1 MAYEKTKSSI
11 KGANIMPIIT
21 KPSEH
26 FDAKIYAG
34 NGGASS
40 GTTQNI
46 TTSFYPDLTWVKGRN
61 EQYYHRLTSTGL
73 TQPNYLC
80 TNATDPEGSGNDQIS
95 ALASTYFQVKAAGAG
110 GTNQSGINY
119 VGWVW
124 KAGSGSAV
132 TNTSGSISS
141 QVSANPTAGFSIV
154 TYTGTGS
161 SGTIGHGCQVNGISK
176 APSMII
182 YKRRTGGS
190 DSWIVYH
197 ASAGAANSLTLNN
210 TNVVYS
216 GGGTYYWGGTAPT
229 PSVFSVATDS
239 AVNTGSSTYV
249 AYCFAEVDGYS
260 KFGSYT
266 GTGAAETNGPFIY
279 CGFRPALIIA
289 KVDAN
294 GYNWA
299 MMDIERPGYNSIS
312 YRIMADAANDETT
325 VGDPQLDF
333 LSNGF
338 KLRAGNANYAGTVYY
353 MAFAEA
359 PFKYSSAR

>member
-1 MAYEKTKSSI
+1 
-11 KGANIMPIIT
+11 MPIIK
-21 KPSEH
+21 KPSEY
-26 FDAKIYAG
+26 FDAVLYNG
-34 NGGASS
+34 NS
-40 GTTQNI
+40 GTQNI
-46 TTSFYPDLTWVKGRN
+46 AVGFQPDFIWSKCRN
-61 EQYYHRLTSTGL
+61 VARSHRRVDSVRGLSYQLFDGTDGGNTYDGSSYVSSITSTSSSGFAV
-73 TQPNYLC
+73 
-80 TNATDPEGSGNDQIS
+80 TNAGSDQYNTS
-95 ALASTYFQVKAAGAG
+95 GETYV
-110 GTNQSGINY
+110 S
-119 VGWVW
+119 WVW
-124 KAGSGSAV
+124 KAGGTAV
-132 TNTSGSISS
+132 TNTSGTISS
-141 QVSANPTAGFSIV
+141 QVSANPTSGFSIV

-161 SGTIGHGCQVNGISK
+161 SATVGHGCKVDGVAA
-176 APSMII
+176 APKMII
-182 YKRRTGGS
+182 IKRRTGA

-197 ASAGAANSLTLNN
+197 ASAGAANSLTFNN
-210 TNVVYS
+210 TNAVNS

-239 AVNTGSSTYV
+239 AVNTGSATYV

-266 GTGAAETNGPFIY
+266 GTGAGENNGPFIY
-279 CGFRPALIIA
+279 CGFRPAFIIV

-299 MMDIERPGYNSIS
+299 TMDNERPGYNAIS
-312 YRIMADAANDETT
+312 FRIMADVANEDTT
-325 VGDPQLDF
+325 AGDPQLDF

>member
-1 MAYEKTKSSI
+1 
-11 KGANIMPIIT
+11 MPIIT

-26 FDAKIYAG
+26 FNAVTWTG
-34 NGGASS
+34 NGTNSGRSITGVGFQPDFVWGKARSVAYGHGLYDAVRGTGKLLVTNNTNEEATNFGYGYLSS
-40 GTTQNI
+40 FDSDGFSTTPGSSSNENWNQTSATYVAWNWKTGS
-46 TTSFYPDLTWVKGRN
+46 TT
-61 EQYYHRLTSTGL
+61 
-73 TQPNYLC
+73 
-80 TNATDPEGSGNDQIS
+80 
-95 ALASTYFQVKAAGAG
+95 
-110 GTNQSGINY
+110 
-119 VGWVW
+119 
-124 KAGSGSAV
+124 V
-132 TNTSGSISS
+132 TNTAGSISS
-141 QVSANPTAGFSIV
+141 QVRANPTAGFSVV

-210 TNVVYS
+210 TNAVYS

-239 AVNTGSSTYV
+239 AVNTGSSTYL

-260 KFGSYT
+260 KFGKYT
-266 GTGAAETNGPFIY
+266 GTGAGESNGPFVY
-279 CGFRPALIIA
+279 CGFRPAFIIV
-289 KVDAN
+289 KVDAG

-299 MMDIERPGYNSIS
+299 TMDNERPGYNSIS
-312 YRIMADAANDETT
+312 YRIMADVANEETT
-325 VGDPQLDF
+325 AGDPQLDF